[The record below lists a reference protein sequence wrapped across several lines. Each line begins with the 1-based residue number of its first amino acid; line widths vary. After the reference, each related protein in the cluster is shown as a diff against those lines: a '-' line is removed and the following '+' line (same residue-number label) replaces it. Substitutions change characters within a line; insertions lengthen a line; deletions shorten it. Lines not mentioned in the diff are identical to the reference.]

1 MQCFV
6 AKDLRE
12 YLISL
17 KKNFALNKNIFF
29 IENKIFKQQ

>member
-29 IENKIFKQQ
+29 IENNFKQQ